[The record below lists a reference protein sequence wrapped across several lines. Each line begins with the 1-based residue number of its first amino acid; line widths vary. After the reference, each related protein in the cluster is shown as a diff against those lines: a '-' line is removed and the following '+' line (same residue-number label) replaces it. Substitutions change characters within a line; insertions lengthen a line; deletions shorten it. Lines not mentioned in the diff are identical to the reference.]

1 MIWRFSERILA
12 QGISLCV
19 SIILARILMPDDYGQ
34 IAMVMVFIAIAEVLV
49 LNGFG
54 NALIQKKDA
63 DGIDFSSIF
72 FFNVA
77 FSIFLYIVLFLMSP
91 YIAEYYS
98 IPTLSSTLKVLGLTV
113 IISGINSV
121 QYAFVS
127 KNMLFRRLF
136 WSTLFGTL
144 FSGALGIILAYHG
157 FGVWALVVQYLSASL
172 INTLVLWFTISW
184 HPTRN
189 FSFLRLKGL
198 FSFGWKILFE
208 ALSTTIFG
216 KITNLVIGKVYT
228 SSDLGYYTKAQQFPQ
243 LLVSNVTAS
252 MSSVLFPAMAM
263 QQDDRAQVT
272 ALLRKA
278 VVLSSYV
285 LFPLLTGLAIVA
297 KPFVVLLLTEKWIQS
312 VPYLQIF
319 CYTNAATIGM
329 ILRHQALNAIGR
341 SDVYMN
347 EHIVSR
353 SVGIILLLLVYRIS
367 VMAIALI
374 GIASSL
380 ILTLTVMY
388 TSRKYNN
395 YRYRSQIADVLP
407 TMILCAC
414 MGVPVYCMQYMDLS
428 NFLILIV
435 QVVSGAAIYMGLSVI
450 LKPNGYRETLPYII
464 RAVEKFKKRK
474 VGNTECYCGG
484 RSL

>member
-1 MIWRFSERILA
+1 MA
-12 QGISLCV
+12 QGIAVSV
-19 SIILARILMPDDYGQ
+19 SIILARILMPDDYGL
-34 IAMVMVFIAIAEVLV
+34 IAMVMVFIAIANVFV
-49 LNGFG
+49 VSGFG

-63 DGIDFSSIF
+63 DSIDFSSVF
-72 FFNVA
+72 FFNIA

-98 IPTLSSTLKVLGLTV
+98 MPTLSPVLKVLGLTV
-113 IISGINSV
+113 VISGVTSV

-144 FSGALGIILAYHG
+144 FSGVLGLILAYHG
-157 FGVWALVVQYLSASL
+157 FGVWALVVQSLSSSL
-172 INTLVLWFTISW
+172 INTMVLWFTISW
-184 HPTRN
+184 RPTRS

-198 FSFGWKILFE
+198 FLFGWKMLFE
-208 ALSTTIFG
+208 GLSVTIFG

-228 SSDLGYYTKAQQFPQ
+228 SSDLGYFTKAQQFPQ
-243 LLVSNVTAS
+243 LLVSNITTS

-263 QQDDRAQVT
+263 RQDDRAQVT
-272 ALLRKA
+272 ALLRKS

-285 LFPLLTGLAIVA
+285 IFPMLTGLAIVA
-297 KPFVVLLLTEKWIQS
+297 KPFVVLLLTEKWIQT

-319 CYTNAATIGM
+319 CYTNAATVGM
-329 ILRHQALNAIGR
+329 ISRHQALNAIGR
-341 SDVYMN
+341 SDVFMN
-347 EHIVSR
+347 EHLVSR
-353 SVGIILLLLVYRIS
+353 ITGIILLLLFYRIS

-388 TSRKYNN
+388 TSRRYNN
-395 YRYRSQIADVLP
+395 YRYRAQIADVLP
-407 TMILCAC
+407 TMILCVC
-414 MGVPVYCMQYMDLS
+414 MGVPVYFIQYMDLS
-428 NFLILIV
+428 IFFILIV
-435 QVVSGAAIYMGLSVI
+435 QVVSGAAIYMGLSGI

-464 RAVEKFKKRK
+464 RAVEKIRSGH
-474 VGNTECYCGG
+474 GNNII
-484 RSL
+484 S